1 MIKIRSRTNK
11 VPRFVPI
18 SCTSFSPH
26 DLKYGSKMSSKL
38 DEIAR
43 KLNDLL
49 MEEIVLGLIENV
61 ETSNRTSRWLE
72 EASMV
77 NLSVIFILGRD
88 GDKKAL
94 LGEEICDEKVGQL
107 LERETRER
115 GDDKGKTKD
124 RGAEEERR
132 EESEIERVS
141 IRSSCCCAQ
150 SYLPYLQSAVSK
162 SKSAW
167 GSLRL
172 QASKGETSKQL

>member
-94 LGEEICDEKVGQL
+94 LGEEICDEKV
-107 LERETRER
+107 T
-115 GDDKGKTKD
+115 
-124 RGAEEERR
+124 
-132 EESEIERVS
+132 IVS
-141 IRSSCCCAQ
+141 IVGLGGIGKIIITQVLNGDKDHFKLMAWVSRKQTLIHIQLSNHIVKKCGG
-150 SYLPYLQSAVSK
+150 LPLDLITLWRV
-162 SKSAW
+162 
-167 GSLRL
+167 L
-172 QASKGETSKQL
+172 TT